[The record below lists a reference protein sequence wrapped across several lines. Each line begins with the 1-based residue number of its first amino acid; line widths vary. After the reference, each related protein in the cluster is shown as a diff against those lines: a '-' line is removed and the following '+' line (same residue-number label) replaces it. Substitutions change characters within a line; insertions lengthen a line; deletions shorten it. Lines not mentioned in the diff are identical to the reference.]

1 MMRVTY
7 LDHSGFLVELDTAC
21 LLFDWWRGTL
31 PPLPDKPLTV
41 FASHRHADHFH
52 PKIFQLDDGGRDIR
66 FILGKDLKL
75 SAHNLEKWKISAE
88 TAEKCIRMRRGETIS
103 LPGRKILALPSTDAG
118 AAFLVQADSKTVYHA
133 GDLNWWHWDGD
144 SPADRKNMEVNFKR
158 YLEPLRGR
166 KIDLAFAPLDP
177 RLKDA
182 FGMGFRYLLK
192 TADIRRIFPMHQWE
206 DYSSTTRF
214 LTENP
219 ALADRVILV
228 ERPGQSWEFPE

>member
-7 LDHSGFLVELDTAC
+7 LDHSGFLVELDTDC

-41 FASHRHADHFH
+41 FISHRHADHFNLE
-52 PKIFQLDDGGRDIR
+52 IFRLDDGSRDIR
-66 FILGKDLKL
+66 FVLGKDLKL
-75 SAHNLEKWKISAE
+75 SAHNLEKWKIPAE
-88 TAEKCIRMRRGETIS
+88 TAEKCVRMRRDETLS
-103 LPGRKILALPSTDAG
+103 LSGMEILALPSTDAG
-118 AAFLVQADSKTVYHA
+118 AAFLVEADGKTLYHA
-133 GDLNWWHWDGD
+133 GDLNWWHWDED
-144 SPADRKNMEVNFKR
+144 SPADRRNMEVNFKR
-158 YLEPLRGR
+158 YLEPLRDR

-182 FGMGFRYLLK
+182 FGMGFRYLLE

-206 DYSSTTRF
+206 DYGSTARF

-219 ALADRVILV
+219 TFAKRVVCV